1 MEPWII
7 ALIAVLAV
15 HYVLS
20 IATIY
25 LLMKDMGLVKA
36 IIPWNLVILLLPVA
50 GPVAYHIYRPIA
62 KKKKKDARASAEDA
76 TDGHESR

>member
-1 MEPWII
+1 MEPW
-7 ALIAVLAV
+7 LIAVIAALAV

-20 IATIY
+20 IATVF

-50 GPVAYHIYRPIA
+50 GPVAYHIYRLIA
-62 KKKKKDARASAEDA
+62 RKKNKDARASTEDV
-76 TDGHESR
+76 TDGHENR